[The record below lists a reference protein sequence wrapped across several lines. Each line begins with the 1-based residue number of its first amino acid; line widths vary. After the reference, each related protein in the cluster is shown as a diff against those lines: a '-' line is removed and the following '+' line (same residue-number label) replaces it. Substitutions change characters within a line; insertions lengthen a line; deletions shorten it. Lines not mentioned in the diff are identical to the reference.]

1 MVIDMKNKKFYFV
14 IILIFSLSALLLGFS
29 YSKESGTNNDAL
41 LISDNTSYYRIVY
54 SEGSVLKTESMP
66 STLVSIINKSDS
78 EVTYMVYL
86 KNKEDNKIYFSVDG
100 AGEEVYDGGSILNVK
115 LNKFGTDGDQ
125 VTFEISVRSD
135 EGDIKVPIE
144 VVASGKKF
152 ISSYIKNSTQTYKK
166 NDGSYYFY
174 GKNANNYIKYKNK
187 TYQIVGLFNDKV
199 ELLSIDSEI
208 GPFNENESY
217 LSAKEYINTF
227 NNYEVNEDNAS
238 NYETWISV
246 TGSFWLSDVDEEDN
260 ACIVD
265 SSGNVTTSSKS
276 FNNYRRTVV
285 EIDSNTPVVK
295 GSGSITDPYEV

>member
-1 MVIDMKNKKFYFV
+1 MVIDMKNKKFYFA

-41 LISDNTSYYRIVY
+41 LISDNSSYYRIVY
-54 SEGSVLKTESMP
+54 SEGSVLKTESKP

-78 EVTYMVYL
+78 DVTYMVYL
-86 KNKEDNKIYFSVDG
+86 ASKSDETIYFSVDG
-100 AGEEVYDGGSILNVK
+100 AGEEAYNGGSILNVK
-115 LNKFGTDGDQ
+115 LSKFGTDGDQ
-125 VTFEISVRSD
+125 VTFEVSVRSD

-144 VVASGKKF
+144 IVASGKKF
-152 ISSYIKNSTQTYKK
+152 ISSYIKNSSQTYKK

-174 GKNANNYIKYKNK
+174 GKDAKNYIEYKNK

-199 ELLSIDSEI
+199 ELLSLNSEI
-208 GPFNENESY
+208 GTFSDSDSY
-217 LSAKEYINTF
+217 LSAKEYLNTF

-238 NYETWISV
+238 NYETWINVS
-246 TGSFWLSDVDEEDN
+246 GSFWLSDVDEEDN

-265 SSGNVTTSSKS
+265 NNGNVTTSKKS

-285 EIDSNTPVVK
+285 EIDSNTPVIK
-295 GSGSITDPYEV
+295 GSGSISDPYEV